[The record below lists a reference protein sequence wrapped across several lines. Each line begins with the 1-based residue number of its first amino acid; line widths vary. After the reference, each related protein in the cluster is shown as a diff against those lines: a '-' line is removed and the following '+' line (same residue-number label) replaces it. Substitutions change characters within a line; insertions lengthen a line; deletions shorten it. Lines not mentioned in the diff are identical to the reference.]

1 MERNKKRVIILLL
14 KNKVVIRREK
24 MLIVNDIYKRF
35 AEVKAVNGVSFK
47 LEKGTILGVLGKNG
61 AGKSTIFRIIL
72 GILEADKGS
81 YTLDSKEYNLTDSK
95 KIGFLPEEGSLSQE
109 LTVYEQLSF
118 YGSLKG
124 MAEDKIIESTVK
136 WLKRFNIV
144 DYMNK
149 KIKELSKGNRQRIQ
163 FIVSVLHE
171 PEYLI
176 LDEPFSGVDPLG
188 VELFKEILLELKKE
202 GKAIIFSSHR
212 MEHVELFCDEIL
224 LLDKGETLCY
234 GNLNEIKEKY
244 PKQKL
249 IVKENKN
256 KIKKILLLKDIE
268 EYKRMNKDKNIIVER
283 LSLND
288 IFIDKVGE
296 HDDK

>member
-1 MERNKKRVIILLL
+1 
-14 KNKVVIRREK
+14 

-95 KIGFLPEEGSLSQE
+95 KIGFLPEEGSLSHE